1 MKRSLPGRNDV
12 FSRFSNIWTILLRS
26 LYDFNEKS
34 GRYEMY
40 YCEGI
45 REMGEKI
52 IAAFR
57 DHSIPAPLVTYIF
70 LVYTLVFIPR
80 HRTAF
85 LYSDWP

>member
-1 MKRSLPGRNDV
+1 MTFSAGFQIFGQFYYAVYMILMRRVEDMKSIIAKGL
-12 FSRFSNIWTILLRS
+12 
-26 LYDFNEKS
+26 EKW
-34 GRYEMY
+34 GK
-40 YCEGI
+40 
-45 REMGEKI
+45 KI